1 MRILTRSLMIVIAMS
16 CGIVIGAYAA
26 DIKNPKAFFEET
38 CSQCHSIDIPKGE
51 RMSKDD
57 WASTVN
63 RMRNNGLGISDQE
76 AAVII
81 EYLAVTYGKK

>member
-1 MRILTRSLMIVIAMS
+1 MRTITYAFMAALLLC
-16 CGIVIGAYAA
+16 CGILLNAYAA
-26 DIKNPKAFFEET
+26 DMKDPKAFFEET

-57 WASTVN
+57 WAYTVN

-81 EYLAVTYGKK
+81 EYLAATYGKK